1 MNVET
6 TEKTQS
12 PPLQSTGATPAATK
26 SKRTKIP
33 VSLLIGGSIMLAW
46 LLITIFVP
54 LLIGR
59 NAEEVTY
66 GSKLLAPSADYIFGT
81 DALGRDVL
89 VRTATA
95 FRYDIVIAL
104 GSVIS
109 AALIGVLLGALA
121 GSVPEW
127 LDNIEMGVL
136 DVISA
141 FPSVILALAMAA
153 ALGASIGTLIFAIA
167 VVLIPQ
173 YARATRAAILSER
186 SKPYAEAARA
196 MGLHPA
202 RTVLIHLLPNTLFGT
217 LTQIALDLPTAIMIA
232 AGLSFLGFGVQPP
245 TAEWGLMINEG
256 SSYIV
261 SGQWWVTFF
270 PGLAILTLVIAFSLL
285 EVGIKRFSGRQ

>member
-1 MNVET
+1 MNFETIET
-6 TEKTQS
+6 TQ
-12 PPLQSTGATPAATK
+12 PPALPVVGTAPSATK
-26 SKRTKIP
+26 KEGAKNSL
-33 VSLLIGGSIMLAW
+33 SLLIGGSIIGLW
-46 LLITIFVP
+46 VLVTVFVP
-54 LLIGR
+54 LIIGR
-59 NAEEVTY
+59 SAEEVTY
-66 GSKLLAPSADYIFGT
+66 GSKLLSPSGDYLFGT

-89 VRTATA
+89 VRTAIA

-109 AALIGVLLGALA
+109 AAIIGVLLGALA

-127 LDNIEMGVL
+127 LDNIEMGIL
-136 DVISA
+136 DVVSA
-141 FPSVILALAMAA
+141 FPSVILALAMTA
-153 ALGASIGTLIFAIA
+153 ALGASISTLIFAIA

-173 YARATRAAILSER
+173 YARATRSAILSER

-202 RTVLIHLLPNTLFGT
+202 RTVLVHLLPNTLFGT

-285 EVGIKRFSGRQ
+285 EIGIKRFSGRQ